1 MEIYHY
7 LQSLD
12 ISSEVITPEDLSN
25 QIAVEFNK
33 NINEKT
39 AYISIIIGLIG
50 GFLMFPSPDFSKSLL
65 VGILMPK
72 ELFGPFVAQSLL
84 FLSFVIATFLP
95 LVVFKAKKF

>member
-1 MEIYHY
+1 MDI
-7 LQSLD
+7 LTL
-12 ISSEVITPEDLSN
+12 ISSAFIMIGSL
-25 QIAVEFNK
+25 
-33 NINEKT
+33 
-39 AYISIIIGLIG
+39 SIIVGLIG